1 ATHRP
6 ADHKDASHL
15 SCNAIATAHPTAPPT
30 LAVARP
36 WPNPHSCARGTA
48 QRVPL
53 PAVSSL
59 GGFRTPA
66 AVRGGTFVTAGVR
79 KPSQKPTPVLV
90 RLGCDTGVYTRRK
103 SGHKPDFDPR
113 SSSIGA

>member
-36 WPNPHSCARGTA
+36 SPNPHSCARGTA

-66 AVRGGTFVTAGVR
+66 AVRGETFVTAGVR
-79 KPSQKPTPVLV
+79 KPSHFRPSCAVPTDGSLSPVSF
-90 RLGCDTGVYTRRK
+90 RARRMLLTAAFGQR
-103 SGHKPDFDPR
+103 SG
-113 SSSIGA
+113 